1 MEKIPLQKQETN
13 KVYTTNNSEDSENRY
28 ARNEAIRSLFE
39 VEQQVFF
46 ILAGSIKYSELKGR
60 YESGSF
66 STVDQNSKKATGTA
80 LPAAGKD
87 RVLAA
92 LELHDAFPN
101 VDLITTSRTRNQDE
115 PTYAAVMKDE
125 LLQKGVPDERIVL
138 EEESVSTITEYK
150 EAVKLWNEKQWT
162 NIVFVSSNFHLPR
175 ARALLNHLEDFADNE
190 EELASL
196 TKFANSIRKGILT
209 IQFLGSAEIL
219 SIRDERY
226 KKLFAEVDASEGMQ
240 QRIAFEKK
248 GVEQIASGTYDK
260 RNLSKRIWEDEV

>member
-1 MEKIPLQKQETN
+1 MEKIPEQKLNSNE
-13 KVYTTNNSEDSENRY
+13 VHLSDINNVTEKRS
-28 ARNEAIRSLFE
+28 AQNEAIRSLFE
-39 VEQQVFF
+39 VEPQLFF
-46 ILAGSIKYSELKGR
+46 ILAGSMKYSELKGR
-60 YESGSF
+60 HESGSF

-101 VDLITTSRTRNQDE
+101 VDLITTSRTRNQDV
-115 PTYAAVMKDE
+115 PTYAAVMKGE
-125 LLQKGVPDERIVL
+125 LLQKGVPDERIIL

-240 QRIAFEKK
+240 RRIEFEQK

-260 RNLSKRIWEDEV
+260 RNLSKRIWENEV